1 MTTSGG
7 QTWVEGKVACF
18 HSFEARR
25 KANRKDKARKI
36 IDIWRKYEIFP
47 PDTVEQLSTRL
58 TNTPLPVASGSRSTT
73 PTYEPG
79 GPPPISPALPPLE
92 LGNGNIPS
100 VDMGEKEKK
109 STGEGKFP
117 SPTSFCVFQFSVF
130 QERRRNSRSRKS
142 RNQERN
148 VDKVILN
155 TTNLRYIILSLNT
168 IHCSQFPTK
177 NKNKKHA
184 SLRCTIHLHLHLHLH
199 LHRTSRKRT
208 RLHLRSWIWDFG

>member
-1 MTTSGG
+1 LLPFFG
-7 QTWVEGKVACF
+7 
-18 HSFEARR
+18 ARR

-47 PDTVEQLSTRL
+47 PDTVDQLSTRL

-79 GPPPISPALPPLE
+79 GPPPISPALPPLD
-92 LGNGNIPS
+92 LGNGNVPS
-100 VDMGEKEKK
+100 VDMGEKEKR

-117 SPTSFCVFQFSVF
+117 SPTSLCVFQ
-130 QERRRNSRSRKS
+130 RKRKS
-142 RNQERN
+142 RTQDQEQN
-148 VDKVILN
+148 IDKVILN

-177 NKNKKHA
+177 TKQSMHHCA
-184 SLRCTIHLHLHLHLH
+184 ARYIYIYIYIGQVGARCIFVPG
-199 LHRTSRKRT
+199 
-208 RLHLRSWIWDFG
+208 FG